1 MIVSGKPIEGLTM
14 TKQRSGGDDHQW
26 EGLKE
31 IDRAISENR
40 LMSYRWKKA
49 LADPWERRGL
59 WLTLLIFFAFFAF
72 VIGQDMLL

>member
-1 MIVSGKPIEGLTM
+1 LEKVMAGRNDPTQDPEH
-14 TKQRSGGDDHQW
+14 RW
-26 EGLKE
+26 EGLQE

-59 WLTLLIFFAFFAF
+59 WLILLIFFAFFAF
-72 VIGQDMLL
+72 VVGQEVLR